1 MNREKLNLSIQ
12 IVKEN
17 ISILESQ
24 EYKDAE
30 YYLRLEHEKMVLNAL
45 EKQMPKTV
53 THEATLYKCCTC
65 PTCKNVVDKFEKW
78 GENTVRIEYK
88 YCHFCGQK
96 LDWDDHSTEKDEIE
110 RQIQTAKTMIEKMV
124 PCYDKTE
131 KGDVEL

>member
-17 ISILESQ
+17 ISILENQ
-24 EYKDAE
+24 EPKDE
-30 YYLRLEHEKMVLNAL
+30 EHYLQLEHEKIVLNAL

-65 PTCKNVVDKFEKW
+65 PICKNVVDKFEKW
-78 GENTVRIEYK
+78 GENTVRIKYK

-96 LDWDDHSTEKDEIE
+96 LDWDDHSTEKGETQ

-124 PCYDKTE
+124 SCYDKTE
-131 KGDVEL
+131 KGGGE

>member
-24 EYKDAE
+24 EYKDE
-30 YYLRLEHEKMVLNAL
+30 RYYLQLEHEKMVLKAL
-45 EKQMPKTV
+45 EKQLPKIV

-78 GENTVRIEYK
+78 ARIPLE
-88 YCHFCGQK
+88 
-96 LDWDDHSTEKDEIE
+96 
-110 RQIQTAKTMIEKMV
+110 
-124 PCYDKTE
+124 
-131 KGDVEL
+131 

>member
-45 EKQMPKTV
+45 EKQMPKRPIEDGYYDEPAV
-53 THEATLYKCCTC
+53 C
-65 PTCKNVVDKFEKW
+65 PNCGSNVINQYDNDYQFQ
-78 GENTVRIEYK
+78 

-96 LDWDDHSTEKDEIE
+96 LDWDDHSTEK
-110 RQIQTAKTMIEKMV
+110 
-124 PCYDKTE
+124 
-131 KGDVEL
+131 GDVEL

>member
-88 YCHFCGQK
+88 YCHLCGQK
-96 LDWDDHSTEKDEIE
+96 LDWSDH
-110 RQIQTAKTMIEKMV
+110 
-124 PCYDKTE
+124 PTE
-131 KGDVEL
+131 KGR